1 MAFQATCH
9 LNKGGDTVFK
19 IGLRNI
25 KTAIAVG
32 ICILVLGLIGVHQ
45 PFFACMTA
53 VFTMQANV
61 ETSFEAG
68 LSRFLGTLVGA
79 VTGTTFAAL
88 CTLLPMEYLLVRVVV
103 IPLGSVFVVHVLH
116 LLKLRDSVFIACI
129 VYFALM
135 MKVEQMSVLAYATS
149 RTALT
154 GFGAIVALLV
164 NRYVFPPQKVAEQSL
179 PSATVGQRS

>member
-1 MAFQATCH
+1 MNRLVE
-9 LNKGGDTVFK
+9 LNKGRDTVFK

-25 KTAIAVG
+25 KTAISVA
-32 ICILVLGLIGVHQ
+32 ICILVLGLLGVRQ

-61 ETSFEAG
+61 KTSFEAG
-68 LSRFLGTLVGA
+68 FSRFLGTLAGA
-79 VTGTTFAAL
+79 ITGTTFAAL
-88 CTLLPMEYLLVRVVV
+88 CKLLPMQYLLVRATV
-103 IPLGSVFVVHVLH
+103 IPLGTVFVIHVLH
-116 LLKLRDSVFIACI
+116 LLERKDSVFIACI

-135 MKVEQMSVLAYATS
+135 MKVEQVSVLQYAVS

-164 NRYVFPPQKVAEQSL
+164 NRYVFPLRAAEQSL
-179 PSATVGQRS
+179 PGTAVGQRL